1 MVNKIL
7 FEIIYV
13 INWPCSFKGVKHDL
27 ILGEEHRRSGF
38 DSRTLRKIFG
48 LKKEEIT
55 GGWREL
61 YNEFVICVTHHI
73 LLE

>member
-1 MVNKIL
+1 MISLV
-7 FEIIYV
+7 
-13 INWPCSFKGVKHDL
+13 
-27 ILGEEHRRSGF
+27 LGEEHRRSVF

-48 LKKEEIT
+48 LKEEEIT

-61 YNEFVICVTHHI
+61 YNELRDICYQI